1 MTPLLPLTL
10 APAAFLAGL
19 LMFLAPCT
27 LPLVPGYLAFISGSR
42 ASGNEQYKKSGRV
55 VFNAIAFV
63 LGFSFIF
70 MLLGTFAGLAGSV
83 LGAWRDTLGR
93 VAGAIIILFGLT
105 MLGLVRVPVL
115 SQTKS
120 FHIPH
125 FLTLGRWESSL
136 LIGMLFVLGWSPC
149 IGPILG
155 SILLIASTNGTAAQG
170 ALLLGVF
177 SLGLGLPFLLT
188 ALLLNRIGDAFTRYS
203 SALRV
208 LDIIGG
214 IVLLAIGALMLLG
227 QMGLLI
233 SAGYGLFDSLHYS
246 ALLNYM

>member
-1 MTPLLPLTL
+1 
-10 APAAFLAGL
+10 
-19 LMFLAPCT
+19 MFLAPCT
-27 LPLVPGYLAFISGSR
+27 LPLVPGYLAFIAGVPEGAARSNVSAR
-42 ASGNEQYKKSGRV
+42 RRV
-55 VFNAIAFV
+55 FINALVFV
-63 LGFSFIF
+63 LGFSIVFIV
-70 MLLGTFAGLAGSV
+70 LGSFAGLAGSV

-105 MLGLVRVPVL
+105 MLGVVRVPVL
-115 SQTKS
+115 SQEWHS
-120 FHIPH
+120 HLPAGRQVSH

-136 LIGMLFVLGWSPC
+136 LIGMLFALGWSPC

-188 ALLLNRIGDAFTRYS
+188 ALLLNRVGNLFTRYS
-203 SALRV
+203 TVLRV
-208 LDIIGG
+208 LDIIGS
-214 IVLLAIGALMLLG
+214 IVLLALGVLMLFG